1 MKYCVWKTAVTDML
15 NLNPEDEVEVEEI
28 EHEPPVTERSIARRI
43 ALQVLYE
50 VDCTAHLP
58 GAVIEMRLAAQEME
72 QKVARYVR
80 LLVNGVLDN
89 RDTIDTTIRQY
100 AREWPLEQVAI
111 VDRNILRMAIYEFAV
126 SQSTPVGAAIDEAVG
141 LARVFGAEN
150 ATSFV
155 NGVLGKLA
163 EDAEQLRKSL
173 VNTGE
178 ESLEE

>member
-1 MKYCVWKTAVTDML
+1 MTDML

-28 EHEPPVTERSIARRI
+28 EHDPPVTERSIARRI

-50 VDCTAHLP
+50 LDCTTHP
-58 GAVIEMRLAAQEME
+58 VGQVIDMRLQAQEMDN
-72 QKVARYVR
+72 KIARYVR
-80 LLVNGVLDN
+80 VLVTGVLSN
-89 RDTIDTTIRQY
+89 RDAIDGVIRQH

-126 SQSTPVGAAIDEAVG
+126 AQNTPVGASIDEAVG

-150 ATSFV
+150 AMSFV

-163 EDAEQLRKSL
+163 DDVETLRKTL
-173 VNTGE
+173 AIRE
-178 ESLEE
+178 PIE